1 MINLMYY
8 AVCFLWCAARTGIF
22 TSSFNNSAVSAP
34 VFIPSGGRVGAARL
48 SRHMAL
54 YRV

>member
-8 AVCFLWCAARTGIF
+8 AVCFLWRAARTGVF
-22 TSSFNNSAVSAP
+22 TNPIHNSAVSA
-34 VFIPSGGRVGAARL
+34 FAYIPSGGRVGAARL
-48 SRHMAL
+48 IRQMAL